1 MADRDVIEETVPEP
15 AAKRLWTRPQVSE
28 ASIHD
33 HTAAAAST
41 IDDGTGGNLLSS

>member
-1 MADRDVIEETVPEP
+1 MADRDFIDETVQAPTE
-15 AAKRLWTRPQVSE
+15 KRVWTKPQITE